1 MRWRVSSGDTVV
13 AVVFVV
19 LGVHVLSSSLLIEL
33 ELDWSW
39 MRASIRWRRASG
51 ETCAV
56 SFGFVLA
63 FVLVLKLVF
72 VLVLVLQVL
81 VLSVAAAPW
90 MRSNIRLRR
99 SSGETSAA
107 AGIVAELPL
116 PLSVL
121 AVPPQLLRRRI
132 VVGDIS
138 VEVMLVANIDGPQ
151 CRIVRRTVVVVLPS

>member
-1 MRWRVSSGDTVV
+1 M

-19 LGVHVLSSSLLIEL
+19 LGVHLLSSSLLIEL

-56 SFGFVLA
+56 SLGFVLVLKLA
-63 FVLVLKLVF
+63 FVLVLVSHVF
-72 VLVLVLQVL
+72 VG
-81 VLSVAAAPW
+81 AAGAAGAAPW

-107 AGIVAELPL
+107 AAIVAELLL
-116 PLSVL
+116 PLS
-121 AVPPQLLRRRI
+121 A
-132 VVGDIS
+132 D
-138 VEVMLVANIDGPQ
+138 
-151 CRIVRRTVVVVLPS
+151 

>member
-1 MRWRVSSGDTVV
+1 MFAVLAV
-13 AVVFVV
+13 A
-19 LGVHVLSSSLLIEL
+19 SSSWLSVGPTPPA
-33 ELDWSW
+33 ELDWPW
-39 MRASIRWRRASG
+39 MRVRMRWRRASG

-56 SFGFVLA
+56 SLGFVLVLKLA
-63 FVLVLKLVF
+63 FVLVLVSH
-72 VLVLVLQVL
+72 VLVG
-81 VLSVAAAPW
+81 AAGAAGAAPW

-107 AGIVAELPL
+107 AAIVAELLL
-116 PLSVL
+116 PLSVP